1 MKKLKDAEEKEKK
14 QEEASQ
20 KKGGQD
26 AFILNSPLVVSFYE
40 STSTKQKPSFIFFQL
55 PKISSEILHPPPAK
69 FFS

>member
-1 MKKLKDAEEKEKK
+1 MKKLKEAEEKEKK

-26 AFILNSPLVVSFYE
+26 AFVLNSPLIVSFYE
-40 STSTKQKPSFIFFQL
+40 FTPKKKEPAFISFQL

-69 FFS
+69 VFS